1 MSGACAIILNWN
13 GWQDTIECLESVL
26 LLEPCIETIIVC
38 DNASSSSDGSREKI
52 LSWAGKH
59 YNSSSILVLDQDT
72 DIARKPLPFQFVFI
86 QNHSNLGYAGGNNTG
101 IRFVLSQGAYEY
113 VWILN
118 NDTVVHP
125 QALSGF
131 LVYARSHADVGILGS
146 TVVHFD
152 RKDRVQCA
160 GGCRYYPLTTIFR
173 PLFENEIL
181 DDVLCHK
188 PKVRLDYVYGTSM
201 FVRVE
206 VFERVGLLNEEYF
219 LFYEEL
225 DFCERAKRAGFEIGW
240 CPDSIVFHK
249 GSSAIGRPDSSD
261 RKRIAFANY
270 HENLSTL
277 KFTQRFYPWVLPI
290 AMVCRF
296 VGKLIMIAKRR
307 ELYLARPLIKAY
319 LDFMKVF

>member
-1 MSGACAIILNWN
+1 MSGTCAIILNWN
-13 GWQDTIECLESVL
+13 RWQDTIECLESLL
-26 LLEPCIETIIVC
+26 LLEPRIETITVC
-38 DNASSSSDGSREKI
+38 DNASSDGSNEKI

-59 YNSSSILVLDQDT
+59 YRFSSILVLDQDT
-72 DIARKPLPFQFVFI
+72 DIARKTPPPPFVFI

-101 IRFVLSQGAYEY
+101 IRFVLSQGTYEY

-125 QALSGF
+125 RVLSAL
-131 LVYARSHADVGILGS
+131 LVCALRDPDVGILGS
-146 TVVHFD
+146 TVVHFE
-152 RKDRVQCA
+152 RKERVQCA

-181 DDVLCHK
+181 DDLLRHR

-201 FVRVE
+201 FVSAK

-225 DFCERAKRAGFEIGW
+225 DFCERARRVGFKIGW
-240 CPDSIVFHK
+240 CPDSIVYHK
-249 GSSAIGRPDSSD
+249 GSSTIGRPDSSD
-261 RKRIAFANY
+261 SKRIAFANY
-270 HENLSTL
+270 YENLSTL
-277 KFTQRFYPWVLPI
+277 KYTRRFHPWALPI

-296 VGKLIMIAKRR
+296 AGKLTMIAKRR
-307 ELYLARPLIKAY
+307 EWYLIRPLFRAY
-319 LDFMKVF
+319 RDFMKAL

>member
-1 MSGACAIILNWN
+1 MPEVCAIILNWN
-13 GWQDTIECLESVL
+13 GWQDTIECLDSVL
-26 LLEPCIETIIVC
+26 LLKPCIETIIVC
-38 DNASSSSDGSREKI
+38 DNASSDVSREKI
-52 LSWAGKH
+52 LYWAGKH

-72 DIARKPLPFQFVFI
+72 DIAGKSPPFQFVFI
-86 QNHSNLGYAGGNNTG
+86 QNHSNLGYAAGNNTG

-125 QALSGF
+125 QALSGL
-131 LVYARSHADVGILGS
+131 LVYARSHPDVGILGS
-146 TVVHFD
+146 TVVHFV

-160 GGCRYYPLTTIFR
+160 GGCRYYPLTTIFC
-173 PLFENEIL
+173 PLFEGEIL
-181 DDVLCHK
+181 DDILCHR

-201 FVRVE
+201 FLRAK
-206 VFERVGLLNEEYF
+206 VFEGVGLLNEEYF

-249 GSSAIGRPDSSD
+249 GSSTIGRSDSSD
-261 RKRIAFANY
+261 SRRITFANY

-277 KFTQRFYPWVLPI
+277 KFTRRFYPWALPI
-290 AMVCRF
+290 ALVCRF

-307 ELYLARPLIKAY
+307 EWYLIRPLIKAY
-319 LDFMKVF
+319 LDFMKAF

>member
-13 GWQDTIECLESVL
+13 GWEDTIECLDSVL
-26 LLEPCIETIIVC
+26 LLKPCIETIIVC
-38 DNASSSSDGSREKI
+38 DNASSDGSSEKI

-59 YNSSSILVLDQDT
+59 YSSSSIMVLDQDIY
-72 DIARKPLPFQFVFI
+72 IAGKSPSPQFVFI
-86 QNHSNLGYAGGNNTG
+86 QNYSNVGYAGGNNTG

-125 QALSGF
+125 QALYSL
-131 LVYARSHADVGILGS
+131 LVYARSHPDVGILGS

-152 RKDRVQCA
+152 RKNRVQCA

-173 PLFENEIL
+173 SLFEGEIL
-181 DDVLCHK
+181 DNLLRHR

-201 FVRVE
+201 FVRAK
-206 VFERVGLLNEEYF
+206 VFKRVGLLNEEYF

-225 DFCERAKRAGFEIGW
+225 DFCERTKRAGFEIGW

-249 GSSAIGRPDSSD
+249 GSSTIGRSDSSD
-261 RKRIAFANY
+261 SRRIAFANY

-277 KFTQRFYPWVLPI
+277 KFTRRFYPWALPI

-296 VGKLIMIAKRR
+296 VGKLIMIAKRQ
-307 ELYLARPLIKAY
+307 ELYLVRPLIKAY

>member
-1 MSGACAIILNWN
+1 MPEVCAIILNWN
-13 GWQDTIECLESVL
+13 GWQDTIECLDSVL
-26 LLEPCIETIIVC
+26 LLNPRTETIIVC
-38 DNASSSSDGSREKI
+38 DNASSDGSREKI

-59 YNSSSILVLDQDT
+59 YNSSSIVVLDQDT
-72 DIARKPLPFQFVFI
+72 YIAQKFLPPQFVFI

-101 IRFVLSQGAYEY
+101 IRFVLSQGAYEC

-125 QALSGF
+125 RALSTL
-131 LVYARSHADVGILGS
+131 LVCARRDSDVGILGS

-181 DDVLCHK
+181 DNLLRYK

-201 FVRVE
+201 FVRAK
-206 VFERVGLLNEEYF
+206 VFKRVGLLNEEYF

-249 GSSAIGRPDSSD
+249 GSSTIGRSDSSD
-261 RKRIAFANY
+261 SKRIAFANY

-277 KFTQRFYPWVLPI
+277 KFTRRFHPWALPI
-290 AMVCRF
+290 AMLCRF
-296 VGKLIMIAKRR
+296 GGKLIMIAKRR
-307 ELYLARPLIKAY
+307 EWYLIKPLFKAY
-319 LDFMKVF
+319 RDFIKVF